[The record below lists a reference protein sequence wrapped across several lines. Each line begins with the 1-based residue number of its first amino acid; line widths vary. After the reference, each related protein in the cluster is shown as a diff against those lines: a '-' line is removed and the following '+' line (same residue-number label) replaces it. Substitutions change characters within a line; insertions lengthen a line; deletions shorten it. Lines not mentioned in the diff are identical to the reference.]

1 MILLKKLKIA
11 IFLSLIII
19 SFNNVVLSDAIGLKC
34 KIHKNV
40 YVRDIDLSNLTK
52 NEAKNKIDET
62 LSNNNSFILKM
73 HNKEYVFSK
82 KEIGIDYNVDELVEE
97 AYGIGRSEG
106 FISDLK
112 LKANLNMGH
121 KVILDYN
128 ITYNEKKLED
138 YIKYIDKEVYRKP
151 VNSTIRVSNDNI
163 MVTKEK
169 YGHKLNKSELRQA
182 LISNIKNIDK
192 KDVIIPIS
200 DIKPHYLYSQLSQVN
215 SVLGKFET
223 YFNPKSKNRSSNIKL
238 ASYATNNILL
248 EPGEVFSFN
257 SNIEK
262 SHIGKY
268 LKEAPIIINGK
279 SEKGIGGGMCQV
291 SSTIYNAALYSGMEI
306 VNVKNHSIPSKYIEK
321 GRDAT
326 VSRGCIDLK
335 FSNKFNNPVFIYNEV
350 HNNKIVSTIYG
361 NSKDKMNIEVTTEV
375 TDIIN
380 NKVVKKNSEKYDFG
394 EKVIEQE
401 GRKGYKVKTYRIYK
415 NESGD
420 KREYIGESYYPP
432 QEKVI
437 IYGTKQERK

>member
-1 MILLKKLKIA
+1 MILLRKLKIA

-19 SFNNVVLSDAIGLKC
+19 SFNNVVLSNAIEFKC

-40 YVRDIDLSNLTK
+40 YVRNMDLSNLTK
-52 NEAKNKIDET
+52 SEAKNKIYEM
-62 LSNNNSFILKM
+62 LSNNDSFVLKM
-73 HNKEYVFSK
+73 NNKEYIFSK
-82 KEIGIDYNVDELVEE
+82 KEIGVDYNIDELVEE
-97 AYGIGRSEG
+97 AYGIGRREG

-112 LKANLNMGH
+112 LKANLNMGR

-138 YIKYIDKEVYRKP
+138 YIKYIDKEIYRKP
-151 VNSTIRVSNDNI
+151 VNSTIRVSNNNI

-169 YGHKLNKSELRQA
+169 YGHKLNKSQLRQA

-192 KDVIIPIS
+192 KDVIIPVS

-223 YFNPKSKNRSSNIKL
+223 YFNPKSKNRNSNIKL

-291 SSTIYNAALYSGMEI
+291 STTIYNAALYSGMEI
-306 VNVKNHSIPSKYIEK
+306 VSVKNHSIPSKYIEK

-361 NSKDKMNIEVTTEV
+361 NNKDKMNIEVKTEV

-415 NESGD
+415 NGSGD
-420 KREYIGESYYPP
+420 KREYIWESYYPP